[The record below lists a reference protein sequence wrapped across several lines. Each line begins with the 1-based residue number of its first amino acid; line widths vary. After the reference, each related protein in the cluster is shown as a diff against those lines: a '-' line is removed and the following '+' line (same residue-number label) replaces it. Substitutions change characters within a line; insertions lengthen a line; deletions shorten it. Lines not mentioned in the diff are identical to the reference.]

1 MFGFRKTL
9 GSIFLAVF
17 FLALAYTAMVF
28 YNADKQQKEAMINND
43 TIQKGKAALNTVANV
58 TEKLGTTPPT
68 RNTALETQMRDAVQN
83 TDWRGL
89 IARLG
94 ATSSSATEASSSQPT
109 PGFMDKVTT
118 FIKNE
123 WDSSQN
129 PAPID
134 SAPAL
139 AALPEVKIPM
149 ASQAVS
155 QAVDME
161 QTLNQNFINYE
172 KTATGAD
179 IIFRP
184 KSGAEYRLSLPF
196 KFLSNN

>member
-43 TIQKGKAALNTVANV
+43 TIQKGKAALTTVANV
-58 TEKLGTTPPT
+58 TEKLGTTPPA
-68 RNTALETQMRDAVQN
+68 RNTAFETKMRDVVQN

-94 ATSSSATEASSSQPT
+94 ATSSATEASSSQPT

-118 FIKNE
+118 FVKDE
-123 WDSSQN
+123 WNSSQN
-129 PAPID
+129 PVPID

-139 AALPEVKIPM
+139 AAIPEVKIP
-149 ASQAVS
+149 AVSDIQAV
-155 QAVDME
+155 
-161 QTLNQNFINYE
+161 NQNFLDYE

-179 IIFRP
+179 IIFRQ
-184 KSGAEYRLSLPF
+184 KSGAEYKLSLPF